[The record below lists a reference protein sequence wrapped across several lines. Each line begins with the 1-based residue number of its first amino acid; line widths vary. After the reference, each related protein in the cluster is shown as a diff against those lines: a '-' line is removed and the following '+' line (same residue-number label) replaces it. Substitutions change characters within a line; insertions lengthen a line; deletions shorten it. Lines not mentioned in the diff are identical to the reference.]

1 MEILALLLLGFIAML
16 AVVPPIIRGRVDASP
31 LTTSQNFQRSMQE
44 MGDSLNFDKR
54 LSETSRRQP
63 RPRTGARKAGL
74 SRAGGSKPLA
84 TRSGGN
90 RRAAVRRNRIMA
102 GLAVFAAAWGLVAL
116 VSGEI
121 WCMVMLTVACVLLLM
136 YLTLAL
142 LAPYFYSSRTGKG
155 RSEEAHRPP
164 RRAAM

>member
-84 TRSGGN
+84 PRSGGN

-102 GLAVFAAAWGLVAL
+102 GLAVFAAAWGLAAL